1 MKIRNLLVI
10 FVLAMLMT
18 TAYLA
23 GTNSINYSFI
33 PVALADP
40 SPPQNVQ
47 TCPIYV
53 QPKLPEL
60 PTVKPISEKM
70 INDRTLAEE
79 HLLNIIKE
87 HRKAI
92 IETNKTIEASYQEY
106 VKKCLE
112 LEPSKS
118 KQ

>member
-1 MKIRNLLVI
+1 MKVRNILIIIV
-10 FVLAMLMT
+10 VAMFMT
-18 TAYLA
+18 TFYLA
-23 GTNSINYSFI
+23 ITNSINYSFI
-33 PVALADP
+33 PVAQADTG
-40 SPPQNVQ
+40 STPQPQ
-47 TCPIYV
+47 TCPLYV

-60 PTVKPISEKM
+60 PAVKPISDEM
-70 INDRTLAEE
+70 INDRKLAEE

-112 LEPSKS
+112 TDQSKS